1 MATIIPFRGL
11 RYNPDKV
18 ADISQVVTP
27 PYDVID
33 DAAQALLCQ
42 HPANVIRLELGLTY
56 PQDTAD
62 NTVIPGL
69 ISTWKNGWK
78 KKSYSEPQPS
88 VLI

>member
-33 DAAQALLCQ
+33 DAAQARYYAQ

-62 NTVIPGL
+62 NNRYSWP
-69 ISTWKNGWK
+69 IST
-78 KKSYSEPQPS
+78 
-88 VLI
+88 